1 MEDEQTQRHSN
12 GHTSVLFTCVK
23 RFTRPEK
30 RKRTIRSLIEER
42 PQIRSK
48 PRTYVQLFNYAER
61 DLHVLPTPA
70 LPIKTTLNR
79 YL

>member
-1 MEDEQTQRHSN
+1 MTKLGKPLIWDNCSEGEKMEDEHTQRQSN

-42 PQIRSK
+42 PQK
-48 PRTYVQLFNYAER
+48 W
-61 DLHVLPTPA
+61 
-70 LPIKTTLNR
+70 
-79 YL
+79 